1 MKNKVFLGGTCAES
15 TWREELIPLLN
26 IDYFNPV
33 VEDWDE
39 QAMVEEERQKWG
51 ECNVHLYVFTPEQ
64 YGFYSFVEL
73 MDSLYHRDTIFAF
86 YGDFNEAKTR
96 SFNAIGQKVK
106 EWKGIWIGDN
116 DDGSISSMNVLAEF
130 LNESVCSSL
139 V

>member
-1 MKNKVFLGGTCAES
+1 
-15 TWREELIPLLN
+15 
-26 IDYFNPV
+26 
-33 VEDWDE
+33 
-39 QAMVEEERQKWG
+39 
-51 ECNVHLYVFTPEQ
+51 
-64 YGFYSFVEL
+64 

-96 SFNAIGQKVK
+96 SFNAVGHKVK

-116 DDGSISSMNVLAEF
+116 DDSSVSSMNILAEF